1 MNSAPVPD
9 RRRMSKKR
17 KRVTPGDEVVIVES
31 WHSDV
36 VPQMRGVVTEKMR
49 GGYFVEIKACFS
61 NARGE
66 RRVETRCIFFS
77 RQQLRRSD
85 V

>member
-1 MNSAPVPD
+1 
-9 RRRMSKKR
+9 MSKKR
-17 KRVTPGDEVVIVES
+17 KRITPGDRVLIVDS

-49 GGYFVEIKACFS
+49 DGYFVAIEACFS

-66 RRVETRCIFFS
+66 RCVERRCIFFS
-77 RQQLRRSD
+77 REQLRRSD